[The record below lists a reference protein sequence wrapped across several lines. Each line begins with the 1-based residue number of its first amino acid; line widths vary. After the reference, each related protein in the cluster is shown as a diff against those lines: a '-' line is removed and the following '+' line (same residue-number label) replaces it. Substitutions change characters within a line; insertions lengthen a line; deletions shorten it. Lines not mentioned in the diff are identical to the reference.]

1 MSITHRADTSFVPG
15 FHHSGDRGL
24 GVRGADIPST
34 GEHGAG
40 FLYAGVSLPAEAN
53 DEFRIVILTV
63 PAGLESLFVNED
75 SSATTDAGLVGTFV
89 GTYEAFKNGVSYGT
103 STYTVSFGD
112 GLTGTITFDAIL
124 ASGTIEGAPIPQA
137 NLGRAIGP
145 RIGLRAN
152 GEIIV
157 LI

>member
-1 MSITHRADTSFVPG
+1 MSTTHRSDTSFVPG

-24 GVRGADIPST
+24 GVRGADIPSA
-34 GEHGAG
+34 GEHGPG
-40 FLYAGVSLPAEAN
+40 FLYPGITLPAEAN

-63 PAGLESLFVNED
+63 PAGLESLFVNEN
-75 SSATTDAGLVGTFV
+75 SSATTDAGLAGTFV

-112 GLTGTITFDAIL
+112 GLTGNITFDPIVATG
-124 ASGTIEGAPIPQA
+124 AIEGAPIPQA
-137 NLGRAIGP
+137 NLGRAVGP

-152 GEIIV
+152 GEIII